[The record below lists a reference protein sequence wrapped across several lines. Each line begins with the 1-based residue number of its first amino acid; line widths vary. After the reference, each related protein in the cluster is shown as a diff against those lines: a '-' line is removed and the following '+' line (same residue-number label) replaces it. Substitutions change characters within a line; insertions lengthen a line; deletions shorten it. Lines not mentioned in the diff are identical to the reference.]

1 MQRSSLFIRHIQV
14 RTAHTVSEEGD
25 VLFELISLCYR
36 YVMCLCHP
44 GYGGRHCELVKEKE
58 WAGQAVCSAHQLVNL
73 TVDMEEEGEGQS
85 LETSILR

>member
-1 MQRSSLFIRHIQV
+1 
-14 RTAHTVSEEGD
+14 
-25 VLFELISLCYR
+25 
-36 YVMCLCHP
+36 MCLCHP